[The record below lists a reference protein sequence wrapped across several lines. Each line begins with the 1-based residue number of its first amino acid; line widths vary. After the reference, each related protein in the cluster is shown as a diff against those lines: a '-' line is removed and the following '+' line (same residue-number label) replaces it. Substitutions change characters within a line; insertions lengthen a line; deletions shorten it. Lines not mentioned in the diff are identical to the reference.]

1 MKRMFALLAAGLFLA
16 GACVIFAQATA
27 KDAEKNEITP
37 VPPVVKNTPRVME
50 TTDISVEEEEAEELA
65 ASQEDIELLALL
77 TMAEA
82 EGEPE
87 YGQRLV
93 IDSVLNRVDCDAF
106 PDTIYEVIWQKN
118 QYAGM
123 YGERIKRCYVKEEL
137 VELVKEE
144 LANRTNDEIVYFRTG
159 RYSDYGE
166 PLFQIGNHYFS
177 SYD

>member
-1 MKRMFALLAAGLFLA
+1 MKR
-16 GACVIFAQATA
+16 IFAWLAVTLFVA
-27 KDAEKNEITP
+27 GSCLIFVRAVSNGTEKNEITP
-37 VPPVVKNTPRVME
+37 VPPVVKNDPPGVE
-50 TTDISVEEEEAEELA
+50 ITDISAEETEPEVA
-65 ASQEDIELLALL
+65 QEDIELLALL

-93 IDSVLNRVDCDAF
+93 IDSVLNRVDCEAF

-144 LANRTNDEIVYFRTG
+144 LADRTNDDIVYFRTG